1 MTASASTTASDRT
14 TAGEA
19 SVVVVTGGNEGI
31 GHGLVRTLLADGF
44 RVAVFDIDTSNLAEL
59 SDQYPDRLAVVRCD
73 LTDTE
78 AVESA
83 VENVLDRWKRIDV
96 LVNNAGVFRF
106 GLIEDRTLA
115 DTEAEF
121 AVNYFGTLRTIH
133 AVLPHMRARGS
144 GVVHNV
150 SSGVGPVGHPGLSGY
165 ASTKGAI
172 ESLTRSLQ
180 FELHGENVW
189 CTVMYPSLA
198 GTRSATRLGYP
209 TSAMDDPDEVG
220 RKLASQITATGPVI
234 YADWKTRLGVALTKR
249 LPWLIRRG
257 TRWVDELD
265 PETVNVI
272 K

>member
-1 MTASASTTASDRT
+1 MTVSAP
-14 TAGEA
+14 

-31 GHGLVRTLLADGF
+31 GHGMVRTLLDDGF
-44 RVAVFDIDTSNLAEL
+44 RVAVFDIDTSNLDPLAE
-59 SDQYPDRLAVVRCD
+59 QYPNRLTVVRCD
-73 LTDTE
+73 LAETE

-83 VENVLDRWKRIDV
+83 VAKVLARWDRIDV

-189 CTVMYPSLA
+189 CTLMYPSLA
-198 GTRSATRLGYP
+198 GTQSARRLGYP
-209 TSAMDDPDEVG
+209 ASAMEDPTDVG
-220 RKLASQITATGPVI
+220 RKLARQITSTGPVI
-234 YADWKTRLGVALTKR
+234 YADWKTRLGVALTTR
-249 LPWLIRRG
+249 LPWLVRRG
-257 TRWVDELD
+257 TGWVDELD
-265 PETVNVI
+265 PETVNRREV
-272 K
+272 